1 MWLGIAVTSMT
12 QADQA
17 IQQPGA
23 PFSIRR
29 RQRGGRRVVALS
41 SSVPA
46 VEALRSRIRAQSKT
60 VAKHIEADPESKAF
74 IDDWASS
81 EPITG

>member
-1 MWLGIAVTSMT
+1 MWWGIAVTSMT

-17 IQQPGA
+17 IQ
-23 PFSIRR
+23 RD
-29 RQRGGRRVVALS
+29 VALS

-46 VEALRSRIRAQSKT
+46 VEALRARIRAQSKT
-60 VAKHIEADPESKAF
+60 MAKHIEADPDSKAF
-74 IDDWASS
+74 IDYWASP